1 MHLVTNHTSRYQNPT
16 AGFKAEDGKL
26 YEPDKLED
34 GSYAIGEDGEP
45 YDYNGDGKVEKL
57 IGSLNTLDF
66 FLGGRGRFLGLNSY
80 SWTTSILKWTHST

>member
-45 YDYNGDGKVEKL
+45 TGSKL
-57 IGSLNTLDF
+57 P
-66 FLGGRGRFLGLNSY
+66 
-80 SWTTSILKWTHST
+80 

>member
-26 YEPDKLED
+26 YESDKLED

-66 FLGGRGRFLGLNSY
+66 FLGIEFKNSHY
-80 SWTTSILKWTHST
+80 GMTKTEK